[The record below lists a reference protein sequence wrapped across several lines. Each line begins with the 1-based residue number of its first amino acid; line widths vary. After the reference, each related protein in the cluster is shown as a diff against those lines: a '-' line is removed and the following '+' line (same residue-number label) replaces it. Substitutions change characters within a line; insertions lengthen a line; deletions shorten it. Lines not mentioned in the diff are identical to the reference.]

1 MNAAL
6 HDDLLRSIQDT
17 VSCPSIWSQSAPSTM
32 QQSSSRG
39 RRMPQIMRD
48 VFSREAYVAEGR
60 RPVCYD
66 INAFPGDTPLRPRS
80 HDGLSVRSALMRRGQ
95 YH

>member
-32 QQSSSRG
+32 QQCSSRG
-39 RRMPQIMRD
+39 RRLSQIMD
-48 VFSREAYVAEGR
+48 SVFSRYYCDAQGH

-66 INAFPGDTPLRPRS
+66 INPFPGRHPFASSITL
-80 HDGLSVRSALMRRGQ
+80 
-95 YH
+95 